1 MPRPP
6 PPKIDHPYVF
16 SVSQIDNF
24 ELCNRKWAF
33 EKIDKLEKEDTE
45 ATLLGSEVHDQLE
58 AYLDKGTPL
67 DPDTQAGSIAM
78 AGMKYLPLPMSPG
91 MRIERWFAIQY
102 GVAWYRGLKD
112 IEIIRTGRIPQVKDH
127 KTTKNFSWQKR
138 PKDLLKDTQACL
150 YSYDAMEKTGFDEVD
165 LEWIY
170 YRTTGARRAENTTL
184 RIKRDQVE
192 ETMIRID
199 KTAQKMIHVLQ
210 TVTTGMD
217 AEPNFASCSA
227 YGGCP
232 HRDVRCQ
239 TTSSA
244 VLKSMIRQKMKES
257 KSKKTEDGT
266 ETFLEKLKN
275 RQKEISESEEKVIK
289 KNKKTPTGI
298 TSKEREEDPEI
309 PGPPPPVKANGV
321 WYQAD
326 FNEDTWEWVY
336 PEEVTEA
343 LAKKKSKAEKE
354 DPPAKAVEVSDEPS
368 EEEEEEE
375 ETPLERRKRLKAQA
389 AEAKAPKEARKVEE
403 EEPDDSELA
412 SLLLKLF
419 KHLVKAVKNS

>member
-6 PPKIDHPYVF
+6 PPEIDHPYVF

-33 EKIDKLEKEDTE
+33 EKIDKIEKEDTA

-58 AYLDKGTPL
+58 EYLAKGTPL
-67 DPDTQAGSIAM
+67 DTDTQAGSIAM
-78 AGMKYLPLPMSPG
+78 SGMRFLPMPMSPG

-112 IEIIRTGRIPQVKDH
+112 IEIIRPGRRPQVKDH
-127 KTTKNFSWQKR
+127 KTTKNFGWQKQA
-138 PKDLLKDTQACL
+138 KDLIKDTQSCL
-150 YSYDAMEKTGFDEVD
+150 YSYDSMEKTGFDEVD

-170 YRTTGARRAENTTL
+170 YRTTGARKADNTSL
-184 RIKRDQVE
+184 IINRDQVE
-192 ETMIRID
+192 ETMVRID
-199 KTAQKMIHVLQ
+199 KTAQKMIHVLN

-217 AEPNFASCSA
+217 AEPNFGSCSA

-232 HRDVRCQ
+232 HRDVRCK

-244 VLKSMIRQKMKES
+244 TLKSMIRQKMAES
-257 KSKKTEDGT
+257 KDKTES
-266 ETFLEKLKN
+266 FFEKLKN
-275 RQKEISESEEKVIK
+275 RQKEAIEPK
-289 KNKKTPTGI
+289 KSGSGKKAGI
-298 TSKEREEDPEI
+298 TSNEREEEPEI

-336 PEEVTEA
+336 PEEVKE
-343 LAKKKSKAEKE
+343 LKKKKSKVEKKKGK
-354 DPPAKAVEVSDEPS
+354 PVEVNDEPTDEEET
-368 EEEEEEE
+368 EEEEEEPE
-375 ETPLERRKRLKAQA
+375 ETPLARRRRLKQEAAA
-389 AEAKAPKEARKVEE
+389 AEEAASKKRGKAAKEEA

-412 SLLLKLF
+412 ALLLKLF
-419 KHLVKAVKNS
+419 KHLAKAVKNS

>member
-1 MPRPP
+1 
-6 PPKIDHPYVF
+6 
-16 SVSQIDNF
+16 
-24 ELCNRKWAF
+24 
-33 EKIDKLEKEDTE
+33 
-45 ATLLGSEVHDQLE
+45 
-58 AYLDKGTPL
+58 
-67 DPDTQAGSIAM
+67 
-78 AGMKYLPLPMSPG
+78 
-91 MRIERWFAIQY
+91 
-102 GVAWYRGLKD
+102 
-112 IEIIRTGRIPQVKDH
+112 
-127 KTTKNFSWQKR
+127 
-138 PKDLLKDTQACL
+138 
-150 YSYDAMEKTGFDEVD
+150 
-165 LEWIY
+165 
-170 YRTTGARRAENTTL
+170 
-184 RIKRDQVE
+184 
-192 ETMIRID
+192 
-199 KTAQKMIHVLQ
+199 
-210 TVTTGMD
+210 MD
-217 AEPNFASCSA
+217 AEPNFGSCSA

-257 KSKKTEDGT
+257 KGKKTEDGT

-289 KNKKTPTGI
+289 KNKKTPSATGI

-336 PEEVTEA
+336 PEEVKES
-343 LAKKKSKAEKE
+343 LAKKKKRKAEKE
-354 DPPAKAVEVSDEPS
+354 DPPAKKKKGKPVEVNDEPT

-375 ETPLERRKRLKAQA
+375 ETEEEPEETPLARRRRLKQEAAA
-389 AEAKAPKEARKVEE
+389 AEEAVPKKRGKAAKEEA